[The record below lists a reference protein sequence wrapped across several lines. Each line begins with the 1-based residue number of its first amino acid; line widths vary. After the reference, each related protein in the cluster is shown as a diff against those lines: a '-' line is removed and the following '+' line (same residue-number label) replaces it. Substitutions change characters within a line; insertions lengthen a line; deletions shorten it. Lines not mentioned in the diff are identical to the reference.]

1 MRFVEFKQGEFFKKM
16 EIKKKCLRT
25 HFFQKPI

>member
-1 MRFVEFKQGEFFKKM
+1 MRFVEFKQGEFKKNGNL
-16 EIKKKCLRT
+16 KKCLRT